1 MKKVALAI
9 CLAALALSL
18 LQPPTVNGAA
28 QKIVTAAQVNGTWRT
43 QSGEFK
49 IWALGNQRLQV
60 EFSGSYEYESQGGPM
75 ANVGS
80 GSGIAQIE
88 GDTASFRPDGV
99 DDDCMIRMKFT
110 GGKLM
115 VTQDGGCG
123 FGHNVSANGTY
134 KKISSRKPKF
144 ASTGYR

>member
-1 MKKVALAI
+1 MKISALAV
-9 CLAALALSL
+9 CVAALALSL
-18 LQPPTVNGAA
+18 PQPPMTNAAA

-75 ANVGS
+75 ANVGT
-80 GSGIAQIE
+80 GSGIARID

-99 DDDCMIRMKFT
+99 DEDCLIRMKFT
-110 GGKLM
+110 RGKLV

-134 KKISSRKPKF
+134 KKVSSSKPKF
-144 ASTGYR
+144 S